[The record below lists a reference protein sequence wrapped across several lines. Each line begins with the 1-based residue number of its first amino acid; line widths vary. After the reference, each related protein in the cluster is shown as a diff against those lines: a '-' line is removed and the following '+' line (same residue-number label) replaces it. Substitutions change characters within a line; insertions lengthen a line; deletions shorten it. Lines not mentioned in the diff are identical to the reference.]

1 MLDNSKEESDEIQN
15 NENTT
20 NEQENLRDVHDFFDS
35 WHQQQDVQLIFQSNQ
50 LQSTS
55 TDSTIE
61 FEQVDRKKNS
71 KSKKFLQ
78 V

>member
-1 MLDNSKEESDEIQN
+1 MLENSKEESDEIQN

>member
-1 MLDNSKEESDEIQN
+1 MLDNSRE

>member
-35 WHQQQDVQLIFQSNQ
+35 WHQQDVQLIFQSNQ

-55 TDSTIE
+55 ADSTNE
-61 FEQVDRKKNS
+61 FEQVDRKNS

>member
-1 MLDNSKEESDEIQN
+1 MLDNSKEERDEIQN

-35 WHQQQDVQLIFQSNQ
+35 WHQQQDAQLIFQSNQ

-55 TDSTIE
+55 TDSTNE
-61 FEQVDRKKNS
+61 FEQVDRKNP

>member
-35 WHQQQDVQLIFQSNQ
+35 WHQQTDVQLIFQSNQ

-55 TDSTIE
+55 TDSTNE
-61 FEQVDRKKNS
+61 FEQVDRKNS

>member
-35 WHQQQDVQLIFQSNQ
+35 
-50 LQSTS
+50 
-55 TDSTIE
+55 
-61 FEQVDRKKNS
+61 
-71 KSKKFLQ
+71 
-78 V
+78 

>member
-35 WHQQQDVQLIFQSNQ
+35 WHQKQDVQLIFQSNQ

-55 TDSTIE
+55 TDSTNE
-61 FEQVDRKKNS
+61 FEQVDRKNS

>member
-55 TDSTIE
+55 IDSTNE
-61 FEQVDRKKNS
+61 FEQVDRKNS
-71 KSKKFLQ
+71 KSKIFLQ

>member
-1 MLDNSKEESDEIQN
+1 MLDNSREESDEIQN